1 MTSLRTAG
9 VLVACVVLSLTTL
22 AASAKPLPPK
32 VRQTSSPIAALA
44 MDGSRVVYA
53 SGGKVYVWNVETG
66 TTSVVKGVYSKN
78 PAEVAIAGTRVA
90 WISRFVIGNSY
101 QTTERLYTAP
111 AGGTARQ
118 LRVSNRSHGEG
129 IGEWYGSWTA
139 GAVGSAQ
146 VLAVSTWTS
155 HGTASS
161 TERLNQVTASG
172 LKPIASGPG
181 AIMAASADAGRIAVL
196 RSSAAWPYE

>member
-32 VRQTSSPIAALA
+32 VRQTSSTIAALA

-118 LRVSNRSHGEG
+118 LRVRTAPTARASASGMGAGRPARSARPRC
-129 IGEWYGSWTA
+129 WP
-139 GAVGSAQ
+139 SAPGHPTEPPP
-146 VLAVSTWTS
+146 APSVSTKS
-155 HGTASS
+155 
-161 TERLNQVTASG
+161 RR
-172 LKPIASGPG
+172 
-181 AIMAASADAGRIAVL
+181 AG
-196 RSSAAWPYE
+196 